1 MADEGIQRRRFPRYP
16 ANLDVT
22 VYLDSGATQTH
33 MPQISRGG
41 CLIFPPLPPHQS
53 PAIKLSFQ
61 LGDGLPSVNCK
72 GEIVYS
78 VRDRGTGVAFTEIS
92 IYNQD
97 RITEF
102 FEKPQAAGQAA
113 GQPAAS

>member
-1 MADEGIQRRRFPRYP
+1 M
-16 ANLDVT
+16 
-22 VYLDSGATQTH
+22 
-33 MPQISRGG
+33 
-41 CLIFPPLPPHQS
+41 
-53 PAIKLSFQ
+53 
-61 LGDGLPSVNCK
+61 PSVNCK

-102 FEKPQAAGQAA
+102 FEKRQAPGQVA